1 MNNGYTK
8 ITESSNLR
16 SCKSL
21 ETNTINIIYLFDK
34 KQVNFNKKKMRRQKR
49 TPKIGTHIE
58 CNSIAIIGRTITVR
72 DQLSEH
78 SIDENV
84 QLSTCNQG

>member
-34 KQVNFNKKKMRRQKR
+34 KQVNFNKKKYEK
-49 TPKIGTHIE
+49 TVE
-58 CNSIAIIGRTITVR
+58 NSKNR
-72 DQLSEH
+72 DAYRM
-78 SIDENV
+78 
-84 QLSTCNQG
+84 

>member
-34 KQVNFNKKKMRRQKR
+34 KQVNFNKKKMRR
-49 TPKIGTHIE
+49 
-58 CNSIAIIGRTITVR
+58 
-72 DQLSEH
+72 L
-78 SIDENV
+78 
-84 QLSTCNQG
+84 